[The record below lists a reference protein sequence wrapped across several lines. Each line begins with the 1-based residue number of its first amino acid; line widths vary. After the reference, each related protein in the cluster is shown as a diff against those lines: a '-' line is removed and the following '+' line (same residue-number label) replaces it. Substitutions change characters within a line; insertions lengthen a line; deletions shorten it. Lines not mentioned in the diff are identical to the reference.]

1 MEGHGREE
9 IADGIDLGRTVG
21 WFTAT
26 YPLRVDLGAPDWAE
40 VWAGGPSAGRVLKQV
55 KEQLRAVPDHGV
67 GFGVLRRIAAL
78 PGLERTPQLG
88 FNYLGRLPAPR
99 DADWATTEESPLIAA
114 GADPGLPL
122 PHALG
127 LNALTEDGPDG
138 PRLTA
143 VWSWAGRTA
152 RRGGRRRCRRG
163 LVPGAARARRPRP
176 EPRRGRPHAQRRGP
190 DRPEPGR
197 TGRIRDRDGRLGGLP
212 VTRGRSNLS
221 DVLPLTPLQ
230 EGLLFHAVS
239 GRRELDVYTVQ
250 LVLDLS
256 GPLDGARLKAAAER
270 FLDRH
275 PHLKA
280 GFRYRDNGDPVQ
292 LVPRTIAL
300 PWRED
305 HVTDEERIGELTEED
320 RLRPF
325 DMARPP
331 LLRFRLIRTG
341 ETSYRLVLTAHQ
353 ILFDGWSMPVII
365 KELFTLYGDPAAPL
379 PPVTPYKTYLAHLAR
394 QDDAGAETAW
404 REALDGLTEA
414 TLVAPGGTD
423 GSRLPDHHVL
433 DLPAGFT
440 TDLTAWAKERGLTLN
455 TVVQGAWAT
464 VLGTLTGRSDVVF
477 GSTVSGRPPELPGV
491 ESMVGLFINTVPV
504 RVTLDPYA
512 TFPEILGR
520 LQERQAALLP
530 HQHLGAARIQRTVG
544 LGELYDT
551 VLVFENYPLDPAAL
565 RDPVPGPSPA
575 GALAVTGLEAKD
587 ATHYPLSLMAV
598 PGERLK
604 LTVSYDPGSYA
615 PADAA
620 DVVARLERVL
630 RSAVAEPETPS
641 GRIGTLL
648 PGEDVL
654 DLPLPSGGDAFT
666 DVVARVRALSAARPD
681 AEAVADD
688 HGSLTYA
695 GLAGRAGGIAAHLT
709 GAGVGPGSLVGVL
722 AAPGRD
728 FVAAVLGTLA
738 AGAAWVPLDV
748 HAPTARSASLVRD
761 AGVRHLL
768 ADGEHR
774 EAAREVLAAAG
785 ADLPVTPVT
794 ALPSAPLPQ
803 APGGPLDLAYVIFTS
818 GSTGRPKGAM
828 VHRDGMVNH
837 LLAKAAD
844 LGLDED
850 TVLVHNAPV
859 TFDISVWQMLAAL
872 VSGGRLRVVGR
883 STAADPQALFGLAD
897 TDAVTVLE
905 VVPSLLRAALD
916 AWDAGARPPAL
927 AALRQLVVTGEAL
940 PADLC
945 RRWLARF
952 PGIPLVNAYGPTECS
967 DDVTHAVIVDAT
979 GLGDVRAPIGR
990 AVRETGLYVLDDA
1003 LRPVPAGVPGELYVG
1018 GRGVGRGYLDDAR
1031 RTGAVFV
1038 ADPFAGTPGAR
1049 MYRTGDWVVRT
1060 VSPEG
1065 DGRLEFLERR
1075 DHQVKVRG
1083 HRVEPGEIE
1092 AVLRTLPGV
1101 ADAVVTVFG
1110 EAGTARLAAHL
1121 AGTADAARVKRELA
1135 ALLPEYMVPAA
1146 FVVLPALPLTPN
1158 GKVDRK
1164 ALPAPDLT
1172 GVTTRESRTPQEAAL
1187 CQAFADVLG
1196 VERVGADD
1204 DFFDLGGHSLLA
1216 TRLIS
1221 RVRALLGTELP
1232 MALVFEEPTPARLAA
1247 GLRTAGAARPALAA
1261 AERPARPPLS
1271 YAQRRMW
1278 VLNRLEGTAG
1288 AYHLPWTLRLTGPLD
1303 REALQA
1309 ALNDVVARHEALR
1322 TVFPE
1327 ADGEPYQR
1335 VLETAE
1341 VPLAAVQDRPAF
1353 VARGFDLATGLPLRA
1368 GLSAVGEEEHLLTVV
1383 IHHIA
1388 ADGWSNAVLARDL
1401 GTAYRARLDGTAPR
1415 FAPLPVQYPDYALW
1429 QRDLLGDEDDPGSL
1443 AHEQLGFWRKAL
1455 DGLPDELQLPA
1466 DRPRPAVASYRGA
1479 TVGFT
1484 VPAATHRRA
1493 AALAARSGASLFM
1506 VLQAA
1511 LAALYAKLGAGPD
1524 VPLGT
1529 PVAGRTD
1536 EALDDL
1542 VGFFVNTLVLRTDV
1556 SGDPTFTDLVD
1567 RVRTADLAAYAHQD
1581 VPFEKLVEAL
1591 APTRSLAR
1599 HPLFQTL
1606 LALHNN
1612 TRPEL
1617 ELPRLKVEFGV
1628 ADTGGARFD
1637 LAFDLAEEQDTAG
1650 APAGLAGRLE
1660 YSTDLFTEDTA
1671 RRLADRFA
1679 HLLDA
1684 LTGDPGRPLSTVPAL
1699 LPGERETLLEEWNQT
1714 PAHPYDGPPH
1724 RWFEQRAAA
1733 HPDRTALVSGE
1744 RALTYRELDEEAGRL
1759 ARALRA
1765 RGAGPG
1771 SLVAVALRRSAE
1783 LAVAVLAVHKA
1794 GAAYLPIDPA
1804 YPAERIGYVVEDA
1817 GPVLALTTTDVAGGL
1832 SALDAVPRLLLD
1844 EPVPDAPGFTGEPA
1858 PADAAYTIYT
1868 SGSTGRPK
1876 GVVISFAAF
1885 ANFLADLRG
1894 RLDLGEEDRFVAV
1907 TTFGF
1912 DIANLELFGPL
1923 VSGARLV
1930 LAGHDTVRDPDALAA
1945 LLADS
1950 GATVMQATPT
1960 LWQAL
1965 VTEHPHALSGLH
1977 ALTGGEAISP
1987 ALAGR
1992 LAAATGKLTNLY
2004 GPTETTIWSTA
2015 TELDGTGT
2023 PPIGRPLGGNRTY
2036 VLGPDLHPVPT
2047 GATGELYI
2055 GGVGLA
2061 RGYHGRPGLTA
2072 ERFVA
2077 DPFASHSGA
2086 RMYRTG
2092 DLVRQ
2097 RPDGTIDYLGRVDH
2111 QVKVRGFRIELGEIE
2126 AALSGHPDVEQS
2138 AVVVRED
2145 RLTAYVVTAG
2155 GTEPADLRAHVAR
2168 RLPDYMVPA
2177 GLVVLDALP
2186 LTPNGKVDRGRL
2198 PAPAAPDPTGGR
2210 PPAGPREELLCR
2222 LFAETLGTGAGQ
2234 VGADDDFF
2242 ALGGDSIRSIRLVGR
2257 AKAAGVR
2264 ITPADVFVHRTAAAL
2279 AALDAVTAVTADAGA
2294 ADQDTPGDAAF
2305 APVLPIRPHGSRP
2318 PLFCVHGG
2326 VGLGWPFM
2334 SLAAHLPDTPVHAFQ
2349 AGGIQDD
2356 AAQPESVSE
2365 MAAQYVE
2372 RMVEIQ
2378 PDGPYHILGWSF
2390 GGLVAHEMACQLVES
2405 GKKVALL
2412 ANLDGFPAQAGETPE
2427 AAPGDT
2433 PGAAPDEVS
2442 DDALLSGELRARL
2455 GAAGD
2460 ALAELTDDQY
2470 TRLLRVI
2477 RALDTLAVT
2486 HRPRLHQGDLH
2497 FFAATRGDTHATGE
2511 SVWALHTAGRIVRH
2525 EVDADHD
2532 GMLDAAPAAAVAR
2545 VLTDLMERHRRNDI
2559 RISTM

>member
-1 MEGHGREE
+1 M
-9 IADGIDLGRTVG
+9 
-21 WFTAT
+21 
-26 YPLRVDLGAPDWAE
+26 
-40 VWAGGPSAGRVLKQV
+40 
-55 KEQLRAVPDHGV
+55 
-67 GFGVLRRIAAL
+67 
-78 PGLERTPQLG
+78 
-88 FNYLGRLPAPR
+88 
-99 DADWATTEESPLIAA
+99 
-114 GADPGLPL
+114 
-122 PHALG
+122 
-127 LNALTEDGPDG
+127 
-138 PRLTA
+138 
-143 VWSWAGRTA
+143 
-152 RRGGRRRCRRG
+152 
-163 LVPGAARARRPRP
+163 
-176 EPRRGRPHAQRRGP
+176 
-190 DRPEPGR
+190 
-197 TGRIRDRDGRLGGLP
+197 
-212 VTRGRSNLS
+212 TRGRSNLS

-239 GRRELDVYTVQ
+239 GRRERDVYTVQ

-300 PWRED
+300 PWQED
-305 HVTDEERIGELTEED
+305 HADDADRIGKLTEED

-341 ETSYRLVLTAHQ
+341 ETSYRFVLTAHQ

-365 KELFTLYGDPAAPL
+365 SELFTLYGDPAAPL

-394 QDDAGAETAW
+394 QDDAGAEAAW

-440 TDLTAWAKERGLTLN
+440 AGLTAWAKERGLTLN

-464 VLGTLTGRSDVVF
+464 VLGTLTGRADIVF

-530 HQHLGAARIQRTVG
+530 HQHLGAARIQRAVG

-565 RDPVPGPSPA
+565 RDPVPG
-575 GALAVTGLEAKD
+575 LAVTGLEAKD
-587 ATHYPLSLMAV
+587 ATHYPLSLMAI
-598 PGERLK
+598 PGDRLK
-604 LTVSYDPGSYA
+604 LTVSYDPGRYTA
-615 PADAA
+615 ADAA
-620 DVVARLERVL
+620 DVVARLEKVL
-630 RSAVAEPETPS
+630 RSALTEPETPS

-654 DLPLPSGGDAFT
+654 DLPVPSGGDTFT
-666 DVVARVRALSAARPD
+666 DVVARLRELSAARPD
-681 AEAVADD
+681 AEAVTDD
-688 HGSLTYA
+688 HGRLTYA
-695 GLAGRAGGIAAHLT
+695 GLAGRAGGISAHLT

-748 HAPTARSASLVRD
+748 HAPTARSASLVED

-768 ADGEHR
+768 VDAAHEG
-774 EAAREVLAAAG
+774 AAREVLAATG
-785 ADLPVTPVT
+785 TDLPVTPVA
-794 ALPSAPLPQ
+794 ALPSAPLPE

-837 LLAKAAD
+837 LLAKAED

-897 TDAVTVLE
+897 TEAVTVLE

-916 AWDAGARPPAL
+916 AWDAGARPPVL
-927 AALRQLVVTGEAL
+927 TALRQLVVTGEAL

-952 PGIPLVNAYGPTECS
+952 PAIPLVNAYGPTECS
-967 DDVTHAVIVDAT
+967 DDVTHALITDAT

-1018 GRGVGRGYLDDAR
+1018 GRGVGRGYLDDAG

-1049 MYRTGDWVVRT
+1049 MYRTGDWVIRHA
-1060 VSPEG
+1060 

-1083 HRVEPGEIE
+1083 HRVELGEIE
-1092 AVLRTLPGV
+1092 AVLRTLAGV

-1110 EAGTARLAAHL
+1110 ETGTARLAAHL
-1121 AGTADAARVKRELA
+1121 AGTADPARVKRELA

-1146 FVVLPALPLTPN
+1146 FVVLPALPLTSN

-1164 ALPAPDLT
+1164 ALPAPDLA
-1172 GVTTRESRTPQEAAL
+1172 GVAGREPRTPQEAAL

-1221 RVRALLGTELP
+1221 RVRALLGAELP

-1247 GLRTAGAARPALAA
+1247 SLRTAGAARPALAPA
-1261 AERPARPPLS
+1261 VRPTRPPLS

-1303 REALQA
+1303 RKVLQA

-1341 VPLAAVQDRPAF
+1341 APLAAVGDLGEF
-1353 VARGFDLATGLPLRA
+1353 VARGFDLATELPLRA
-1368 GLSAVGEEEHLLTVV
+1368 GLSTVGDEEHLLAVV

-1415 FAPLPVQYPDYALW
+1415 FTPLPVQYPDYALW

-1443 AHEQLGFWRKAL
+1443 AAEQLGFWRKAL

-1466 DRPRPAVASYRGA
+1466 DQPRPAVASYRGA

-1511 LAALYAKLGAGPD
+1511 LAALYAKLGAGQD

-1567 RVRTADLAAYAHQD
+1567 RVRTTDLAAYAHQD

-1612 TRPEL
+1612 TRPDL
-1617 ELPRLKVEFGV
+1617 ELPGLHVEFG
-1628 ADTGGARFD
+1628 AAATGGARFD

-1660 YSTDLFTEDTA
+1660 FSADLFTEDTA

-1684 LTGDPGRPLSTVPAL
+1684 LTTDPGRPLSTVPAL
-1699 LPGERETLLEEWNQT
+1699 LPGERETLLTEWNRT
-1714 PAHPYDGPPH
+1714 PAHAYDGPPH
-1724 RWFEQRAAA
+1724 RWFAQRAAA
-1733 HPDRTALVSGE
+1733 HPDRTALVTDD
-1744 RALTYRELDEEAGRL
+1744 RTLTYRELDEEAEHL

-1783 LAVAVLAVHKA
+1783 LAVAVLAVHKS

-1832 SALDAVPRLLLD
+1832 PALDAVPRLLLD
-1844 EPVPDAPGFTGEPA
+1844 EPVPDAPAFTGDPA

-1885 ANFLADLRG
+1885 ANFLADLRA
-1894 RLDLGEEDRFVAV
+1894 RLELGEEDRFVAV

-1923 VSGARLV
+1923 ISGARLV
-1930 LAGHDTVRDPDALAA
+1930 LAAHDTVRDPDALAA
-1945 LLADS
+1945 LLTGS

-1960 LWQAL
+1960 LWHAL
-1965 VTEHPHALSGLH
+1965 VTEHPRALAGLH

-1987 ALAGR
+1987 ALAAR
-1992 LAAATGKLTNLY
+1992 LAAATRKLTNLY

-2023 PPIGRPLGGNRTY
+2023 PSIGRPLGGNRTY

-2061 RGYHGRPGLTA
+2061 RGYHARPGLTA

-2077 DPFASHSGA
+2077 DPYGASGA

-2111 QVKVRGFRIELGEIE
+2111 QVKIRGFRIELGEIE
-2126 AALSGHPDVEQS
+2126 AALADHPDVEQS
-2138 AVVVRED
+2138 AVVVHED
-2145 RLTAYVVTAG
+2145 RLTGYVVTAS
-2155 GTEPADLRAHVAR
+2155 GTEPADLRSQVAR
-2168 RLPDYMVPA
+2168 RLPDYMIPA
-2177 GLVVLDALP
+2177 ALVVLDTLP
-2186 LTPNGKVDRGRL
+2186 LTPNGKVDRARL
-2198 PAPAAPDPTGGR
+2198 PAPAAPAPAGGR

-2222 LFAETLGTGAGQ
+2222 LFAETLGTGVEQ

-2257 AKAAGVR
+2257 AKRAGVR
-2264 ITPADVFVHRTAAAL
+2264 FTPADVFVHRTAAAL
-2279 AALDAVTAVTADAGA
+2279 AALDAPEVPDGPDAPDSVALGGAVA
-2294 ADQDTPGDAAF
+2294 ASETSGDAAF
-2305 APVLPIRPHGSRP
+2305 APVLAIRPHGSRP

-2326 VGLGWPFM
+2326 VGLGWPFLA
-2334 SLAAHLPDTPVHAFQ
+2334 LAAHLPDTPVHAFQ

-2356 AAQPESVSE
+2356 TPQPESVSE

-2378 PDGPYHILGWSF
+2378 PDGPYYILGWSF

-2405 GKKVALL
+2405 GEEVALL
-2412 ANLDGFPAQAGETPE
+2412 ANLDGFPADVGE
-2427 AAPGDT
+2427 AS
-2433 PGAAPDEVS
+2433 GASPDEVP
-2442 DDALLSGELRARL
+2442 DDALLSGELLARL

-2470 TRLLRVI
+2470 ARLLRVI
-2477 RALDTLAVT
+2477 RALDTLADT

-2511 SVWALHTAGRIVRH
+2511 SVWAPHTAGRIVRH

-2545 VLTDLMERHRRNDI
+2545 VLTDLME
-2559 RISTM
+2559 

>member
-1 MEGHGREE
+1 M
-9 IADGIDLGRTVG
+9 
-21 WFTAT
+21 
-26 YPLRVDLGAPDWAE
+26 
-40 VWAGGPSAGRVLKQV
+40 
-55 KEQLRAVPDHGV
+55 
-67 GFGVLRRIAAL
+67 
-78 PGLERTPQLG
+78 
-88 FNYLGRLPAPR
+88 
-99 DADWATTEESPLIAA
+99 
-114 GADPGLPL
+114 
-122 PHALG
+122 
-127 LNALTEDGPDG
+127 
-138 PRLTA
+138 
-143 VWSWAGRTA
+143 
-152 RRGGRRRCRRG
+152 
-163 LVPGAARARRPRP
+163 
-176 EPRRGRPHAQRRGP
+176 
-190 DRPEPGR
+190 
-197 TGRIRDRDGRLGGLP
+197 
-212 VTRGRSNLS
+212 TRGRSNLS

-256 GPLDGARLKAAAER
+256 GPLDAARLRTAAER

-275 PHLKA
+275 PHLRA
-280 GFRYRDNGDPVQ
+280 GFRYRDNGEPVQ
-292 LVPRTIAL
+292 LVPRTAVL

-305 HVTDEERIGELTEED
+305 DVRGRTPAAVEELTEED

-325 DMARPP
+325 EMARPP
-331 LLRFRLIRTG
+331 LLRFRLLRTG
-341 ETSYRLVLTAHQ
+341 EQAHRFVLTAHQ
-353 ILFDGWSMPVII
+353 ILFDGWSMPLII
-365 KELFTLYGDPAAPL
+365 GELFTLYGDPAAAL
-379 PPVTPYKTYLAHLAR
+379 PPVTPYKAYLAHLAR
-394 QDDAGAETAW
+394 QDDAGAEAAW
-404 REALDGLTEA
+404 RRALDGLTEA
-414 TLVAPGGTD
+414 TLVAPGGTA
-423 GSRLPDHHVL
+423 GSRLPEHHVL

-440 TDLTAWAKERGLTLN
+440 AELTAWAKERGLTLN
-455 TVVQGAWAT
+455 TVVQGAWAA

-477 GSTVSGRPPELPGV
+477 GGTVSGRPPELPGV

-504 RVTLDPYA
+504 RVPLDPSL
-512 TFPEILGR
+512 TFPEILTR
-520 LQERQAALLP
+520 LQDRQAALLP

-551 VLVFENYPLDPAAL
+551 VLVFENYPLDADAL
-565 RDPVPGPSPA
+565 RDPVPG
-575 GALAVTGLEAKD
+575 LAVTGLAAKD
-587 ATHYPLSLMAV
+587 ATHYPLSLMAI
-598 PGERLK
+598 PGDHLR
-604 LTVSYDPGSYA
+604 LTVSYNPGTYA
-615 PADAA
+615 PEEAA
-620 DVVARLERVL
+620 RVAARLERVL
-630 RSAVAEPETPS
+630 RTAVAEPETPF

-648 PGEDVL
+648 PGEEVL
-654 DLPLPSGGDAFT
+654 DLPAGARPDAFT
-666 DVVARVRALSAARPD
+666 DVVARVRELAAARPG
-681 AEAVADD
+681 AEAVADED
-688 HGSLTYA
+688 ERLTY
-695 GLAGRAGGIAAHLT
+695 GELAERAGGIAAHLS
-709 GAGVGPGSLVGVL
+709 GAGLGPGSLVGVL
-722 AAPGRD
+722 AAPGCD
-728 FVAAVLGTLA
+728 FVAGVLGTLA

-748 HAPTARSASLVRD
+748 HAPTARSAALVRD

-768 ADGEHR
+768 VDEEH
-774 EAAREVLAAAG
+774 EDAAREVLAAAATPTAPDAPTPG
-785 ADLPVTPVT
+785 VPVTRVS
-794 ALPSAPLPQ
+794 ALPPAALPP

-837 LLAKAAD
+837 LLAKVED

-859 TFDISVWQMLAAL
+859 TFDISVWQMLAGLAG
-872 VSGGRLRVVGR
+872 GGRVRVVPR
-883 STAADPQALFGLAD
+883 STAADPQALFALAD
-897 TDAVTVLE
+897 AEAVTVLE

-927 AALRQLVVTGEAL
+927 APLRHLVVTGEAL

-945 RRWLARF
+945 HRWLARF

-967 DDVTHAVIVDAT
+967 DDVTHALIADTA

-990 AVRETGLYVLDDA
+990 AVRATGLYVLDDA

-1018 GRGVGRGYLDDAR
+1018 GRGVGRGYLGDAR

-1038 ADPFAGTPGAR
+1038 ADPFAGVPGAR
-1049 MYRTGDWVVRT
+1049 MYRTGDWVVRHA
-1060 VSPEG
+1060 

-1083 HRVEPGEIE
+1083 HRIELGEVE

-1101 ADAVVTVFG
+1101 TDAVVTVFG
-1110 EAGTARLAAHL
+1110 ETGTARLAAHV
-1121 AGTADAARVKRELA
+1121 AGDTEPARVKQELA
-1135 ALLPEYMVPAA
+1135 RLLPEYMVPSAV
-1146 FVVLPALPLTPN
+1146 VVLDALPLTPN

-1164 ALPAPDLT
+1164 ALPAPHLA
-1172 GVTTRESRTPQEAAL
+1172 GVAGREPRTPQEAAL
-1187 CQAFADVLG
+1187 CRAFADVLG

-1221 RVRALLGTELP
+1221 RVRALLGAEIP
-1232 MALVFEEPTPARLAA
+1232 MALLFEEPTPARLAA
-1247 GLRTAGAARPALAA
+1247 RLRTAEGPARPALAPA
-1261 AERPARPPLS
+1261 VRPERPPLS

-1278 VLNRLEGTAG
+1278 VLNRMAGTAG
-1288 AYHLPWTLRLTGPLD
+1288 AYHLPWTLRLTGTLD
-1303 REALQA
+1303 RDALRA

-1335 VLETAE
+1335 VLESAD
-1341 VPLAAVQDRPAF
+1341 VDLPLFEDGMDGADGADVAGLA
-1353 VARGFDLATGLPLRA
+1353 ARGFDLTAELPLRA
-1368 GLSAVGEEEHLLTVV
+1368 ALFRRSDEEHLLAVV

-1401 GTAYRARLDGTAPR
+1401 GTAYRARAGGTAPR
-1415 FAPLPVQYPDYALW
+1415 FAPLPVQYADYALW
-1429 QRDLLGDEDDPGSL
+1429 QRELLGDEDDPGSV
-1443 AHEQLGFWRKAL
+1443 ASEQLAFWRKAL

-1466 DRPRPAVASYRGA
+1466 DRPRPAVASHRGA
-1479 TVGFT
+1479 AVDFA
-1484 VPAATHRRA
+1484 VPAGTHRRA
-1493 AALAARSGASLFM
+1493 AALAARRGASLFM

-1511 LAALYAKLGAGPD
+1511 LAVLYAKLGAGHD

-1536 EALDDL
+1536 ESLDDL

-1556 SGDPTFTDLVD
+1556 SGDPTFAELVD

-1591 APTRSLAR
+1591 APARSLAR

-1612 TRPEL
+1612 TRPGL
-1617 ELPRLKVEFGV
+1617 ELPGLDVEFGST
-1628 ADTGGARFD
+1628 ATGGARFD
-1637 LAFDLAEEQDTAG
+1637 LAFDLAEDHDGAG

-1660 YSTDLFTEDTA
+1660 FSADLFAEDTA

-1684 LTGDPGRPLSTVPAL
+1684 LTAAPDQPIGAVSAL
-1699 LPGERETLLEEWNQT
+1699 LPGERETLLQEWNRT

-1724 RWFEQRAAA
+1724 HWFEQRAAA
-1733 HPDRTALVSGE
+1733 HPDRTALVFE
-1744 RALTYRELDEEAGRL
+1744 DRRLTYRELDERASRL

-1783 LAVAVLAVHKA
+1783 LVEAVLAVHKA

-1804 YPAERIGYVVEDA
+1804 YPSDRIGYVVEDA
-1817 GPVLALTTTDVAGGL
+1817 GPVLVLTTADVAGDL
-1832 SALDAVPRLLLD
+1832 PALDTVPRLLLD
-1844 EPVPDAPGFTGEPA
+1844 EPVPDAPGFTGSPA
-1858 PADAAYTIYT
+1858 PAEAAYTIYT

-1885 ANFLADLRG
+1885 ANFVADLRG
-1894 RLDLGEEDRFVAV
+1894 RLGLGEDDRFVAV

-1945 LLADS
+1945 LLRTS

-1960 LWQAL
+1960 LWHAL
-1965 VTEHPHALSGLH
+1965 VTEHPDALAGLH

-1987 ALAGR
+1987 ALAAR
-1992 LAAATGKLTNLY
+1992 LAAATRELTNLY

-2015 TELDGTGT
+2015 AALDGTGT

-2036 VLGPDLHPVPT
+2036 VLGPDLRPVPA

-2061 RGYHGRPGLTA
+2061 RGYHGRPALTA

-2077 DPFASHSGA
+2077 DPYTDAPGA

-2097 RPDGTIDYLGRVDH
+2097 RADGTIDYLGRVDH

-2126 AALSGHPDVEQS
+2126 AALADHPDVAQA
-2138 AVVVRED
+2138 AVTVRED
-2145 RLTAYVVTAG
+2145 RLVGYVVAADAAG
-2155 GTEPADLRAHVAR
+2155 DLTEVRAHLAR

-2177 GLVVLDALP
+2177 ALVPLDALP

-2198 PAPAAPDPTGGR
+2198 PAPAVPAPAAGR
-2210 PPAGPREELLCR
+2210 APATPLEELLCR
-2222 LFAETLGTGAGQ
+2222 LFARTLGVER

-2257 AKAAGVR
+2257 GRAAGVR
-2264 ITPADVFVHRTAAAL
+2264 FTPADVFVHRTAAAL
-2279 AALDAVTAVTADAGA
+2279 AGVAVRTAGEGAD
-2294 ADQDTPGDAAF
+2294 TSGDAAF
-2305 APVLPIRPHGSRP
+2305 APVLPIRPHGGRP

-2326 VGLGWPFM
+2326 VGLGWPFL
-2334 SLAAHLPDTPVHAFQ
+2334 SLAAHLPDTPVYAFQ
-2349 AGGIQDD
+2349 AGGIQHD
-2356 AAQPESVSE
+2356 APQPDSVPE
-2365 MAAQYVE
+2365 MAAHYVE

-2405 GKKVALL
+2405 GKEVALL
-2412 ANLDGFPAQAGETPE
+2412 ANLDGFPARTG
-2427 AAPGDT
+2427 
-2433 PGAAPDEVS
+2433 GATADEVP
-2442 DDALLSGELRARL
+2442 DDTLLSDELRARL

-2460 ALAELTDDQY
+2460 ALTELTDGQY

-2477 RALDTLAVT
+2477 RALDGLAVT
-2486 HRPRLHQGDLH
+2486 HRPRLHQGDMH
-2497 FFAATRGDTHATGE
+2497 FFAATRGGDTHAPTE
-2511 SVWALHTAGRIVRH
+2511 AVWAAHIAGRIVRH

-2545 VLTDLMERHRRNDI
+2545 VLTDVME
-2559 RISTM
+2559 

>member
-1 MEGHGREE
+1 M
-9 IADGIDLGRTVG
+9 
-21 WFTAT
+21 
-26 YPLRVDLGAPDWAE
+26 
-40 VWAGGPSAGRVLKQV
+40 
-55 KEQLRAVPDHGV
+55 
-67 GFGVLRRIAAL
+67 
-78 PGLERTPQLG
+78 
-88 FNYLGRLPAPR
+88 
-99 DADWATTEESPLIAA
+99 
-114 GADPGLPL
+114 
-122 PHALG
+122 
-127 LNALTEDGPDG
+127 
-138 PRLTA
+138 
-143 VWSWAGRTA
+143 
-152 RRGGRRRCRRG
+152 
-163 LVPGAARARRPRP
+163 
-176 EPRRGRPHAQRRGP
+176 
-190 DRPEPGR
+190 
-197 TGRIRDRDGRLGGLP
+197 
-212 VTRGRSNLS
+212 TRGRSNLS

-300 PWRED
+300 PWQED
-305 HVTDEERIGELTEED
+305 QVTDEDRIGQLTEED

-341 ETSYRLVLTAHQ
+341 ATSYRFVLTAHQ

-365 KELFTLYGDPAAPL
+365 SELFTLYGDPAAPL
-379 PPVTPYKTYLAHLAR
+379 PPVTPYKTYLAQLAR
-394 QDDAGAETAW
+394 QDDAGAEAAW
-404 REALDGLTEA
+404 REALDGFTEA

-433 DLPAGFT
+433 DLPTGFT
-440 TDLTAWAKERGLTLN
+440 AGLTAWAKERGLTLN

-464 VLGTLTGRSDVVF
+464 VLGTLTGRADIVF

-530 HQHLGAARIQRTVG
+530 HQHLGAARVQRAVG

-565 RDPVPGPSPA
+565 RTPVPG
-575 GALAVTGLEAKD
+575 LAVTGLEAKD
-587 ATHYPLSLMAV
+587 ATHYPLSLMAI
-598 PGERLK
+598 PGERLR
-604 LTVSYDPGSYA
+604 LTVSYDPGRYA
-615 PADAA
+615 AADAA
-620 DVVARLERVL
+620 DVLARLERVL

-641 GRIGTLL
+641 GRIGALL
-648 PGEDVL
+648 PGEDVP
-654 DLPLPSGGDAFT
+654 DLPVASGGDAFT
-666 DVVARVRALSAARPD
+666 DVVDRVRELCAARPD
-681 AEAVADD
+681 AEAVTDD

-709 GAGVGPGSLVGVL
+709 GAGVGPGCLVGVL

-748 HAPTARSASLVRD
+748 HAPTARSASLVQD

-768 ADGEHR
+768 VDGEH
-774 EAAREVLAAAG
+774 EGAARDVLAAAG
-785 ADLPVTPVT
+785 AELPVTPVT
-794 ALPSAPLPQ
+794 GLPSAPLAE

-837 LLAKAAD
+837 LLAKAED

-897 TDAVTVLE
+897 TDAVTALE

-916 AWDAGARPPAL
+916 AWDAGARPPIL

-945 RRWLARF
+945 RRWLTRF

-967 DDVTHAVIVDAT
+967 DDVTHALITDAT

-1018 GRGVGRGYLDDAR
+1018 GRGVGRGYLDDAA
-1031 RTGAVFV
+1031 RTGAAFV
-1038 ADPFAGTPGAR
+1038 ADPFAGRPGAR
-1049 MYRTGDWVVRT
+1049 MYRTGDRVVRT

-1065 DGRLEFLERR
+1065 EGRLEFLERR

-1110 EAGTARLAAHL
+1110 ETGTARLAAHL
-1121 AGTADAARVKRELA
+1121 AGTADPARVRRELA

-1146 FVVLPALPLTPN
+1146 FVVLPALPLTSN

-1164 ALPAPDLT
+1164 ALPAPDLA
-1172 GVTTRESRTPQEAAL
+1172 GVSTRGPRTPQEAAL

-1221 RVRALLGTELP
+1221 RVRALLGAELP

-1247 GLRTAGAARPALAA
+1247 RLRTAGAARPALAA
-1261 AERPARPPLS
+1261 AVRPARPPLS

-1303 REALQA
+1303 RDVLQV

-1335 VLETAE
+1335 VLERAE
-1341 VPLAAVQDRPAF
+1341 VPLAAVEDLPAF
-1353 VARGFDLATGLPLRA
+1353 VTRGFDLAVEPPLRA
-1368 GLSAVGEEEHLLTVV
+1368 GLSAVGEEEHLLAVV

-1429 QRDLLGDEDDPGSL
+1429 QRDLLGDDDDPGSL
-1443 AHEQLGFWRKAL
+1443 ANEQLGFWRKAL

-1511 LAALYAKLGAGPD
+1511 LAALYAKLGAGQD

-1612 TRPEL
+1612 TQPEL
-1617 ELPRLKVEFGV
+1617 DLPGLDVEFG
-1628 ADTGGARFD
+1628 AAGTGGARFD
-1637 LAFDLAEEQDTAG
+1637 LAFDLAEEQDTTG

-1660 YSTDLFTEDTA
+1660 FSADLFTEDTA

-1684 LTGDPGRPLSTVPAL
+1684 LTSNPGEPLSTVSAL

-1733 HPDRTALVSGE
+1733 HPDRTALVCE
-1744 RALTYRELDEEAGRL
+1744 DRALTYRELDEQADRL

-1817 GPVLALTTTDVAGGL
+1817 GPVLALTTTDVADGL
-1832 SALDAVPRLLLD
+1832 PALHAVPRLLLD
-1844 EPVPDAPGFTGEPA
+1844 EPVPDAPGLTGDPA

-1885 ANFLADLRG
+1885 ANFLADQRA
-1894 RLDLGEEDRFVAV
+1894 RLELGEEDGFVAV

-1912 DIANLELFGPL
+1912 DIANLELFAPL
-1923 VSGARLV
+1923 ISGARLV

-1945 LLADS
+1945 LLTDS
-1950 GATVMQATPT
+1950 DATVMQATPT
-1960 LWQAL
+1960 LWHAL
-1965 VTEHPHALSGLH
+1965 VTEHPHALAGLH

-1987 ALAGR
+1987 ALAAR
-1992 LAAATGKLTNLY
+1992 LAATTRKLTNLY

-2036 VLGPDLHPVPT
+2036 VLGPDLNPVPT

-2077 DPFASHSGA
+2077 DPFASRPGA

-2097 RPDGTIDYLGRVDH
+2097 RPDGTIDYLGRLDH

-2126 AALSGHPDVEQS
+2126 AALTDHPDVEQS

-2145 RLTAYVVTAG
+2145 RLTGYVVTVS
-2155 GTEPADLRAHVAR
+2155 GTEPADLRSRAAR
-2168 RLPDYMVPA
+2168 RLPDYMVPT

-2186 LTPNGKVDRGRL
+2186 LTPNGKVDRDRL
-2198 PAPAAPDPTGGR
+2198 PAPAAAAPTGGR

-2222 LFAETLGTGAGQ
+2222 LFAETLGTGAQ
-2234 VGADDDFF
+2234 PVGADDDFF

-2264 ITPADVFVHRTAAAL
+2264 FTPADVFVHRTVAAL
-2279 AALDAVTAVTADAGA
+2279 AALDEPDVPDSVASGAGVGGA
-2294 ADQDTPGDAAF
+2294 ETSGDAAF

-2326 VGLGWPFM
+2326 VGLGWPFL

-2356 AAQPESVSE
+2356 APQPESVSE

-2405 GKKVALL
+2405 GKEVALL
-2412 ANLDGFPAQAGETPE
+2412 ANLDGFPAEPAEPAEG
-2427 AAPGDT
+2427 
-2433 PGAAPDEVS
+2433 VL
-2442 DDALLSGELRARL
+2442 DDALLTGELRARL
-2455 GAAGD
+2455 GAAGE

-2470 TRLLRVI
+2470 GRLLRVI

-2497 FFAATRGDTHATGE
+2497 FFAATRGDTHATGA
-2511 SVWALHTAGRIVRH
+2511 SVWAPHTAGRIVRH

-2545 VLTDLMERHRRNDI
+2545 VLTDLME
-2559 RISTM
+2559 

>member
-1 MEGHGREE
+1 M
-9 IADGIDLGRTVG
+9 
-21 WFTAT
+21 
-26 YPLRVDLGAPDWAE
+26 
-40 VWAGGPSAGRVLKQV
+40 
-55 KEQLRAVPDHGV
+55 
-67 GFGVLRRIAAL
+67 
-78 PGLERTPQLG
+78 
-88 FNYLGRLPAPR
+88 
-99 DADWATTEESPLIAA
+99 
-114 GADPGLPL
+114 
-122 PHALG
+122 
-127 LNALTEDGPDG
+127 
-138 PRLTA
+138 
-143 VWSWAGRTA
+143 
-152 RRGGRRRCRRG
+152 
-163 LVPGAARARRPRP
+163 
-176 EPRRGRPHAQRRGP
+176 
-190 DRPEPGR
+190 
-197 TGRIRDRDGRLGGLP
+197 
-212 VTRGRSNLS
+212 TRGRSNLS

-256 GPLDGARLKAAAER
+256 GPLDGARLRAAAER

-275 PHLKA
+275 PHLRA

-292 LVPRTIAL
+292 LVPRTAAL

-305 HVTDEERIGELTEED
+305 HATDADRIAELTEED

-341 ETSYRLVLTAHQ
+341 GTTHRFVLTAHQ

-365 KELFTLYGDPAAPL
+365 GELFTLYGDPSAPL

-394 QDDAGAETAW
+394 QDAAGAEAAW

-440 TDLTAWAKERGLTLN
+440 AGLTAWAKERGLTLN
-455 TVVQGAWAT
+455 TVVQGAWAA
-464 VLGTLTGRSDVVF
+464 VLGALTGRSDVVF

-512 TFPEILGR
+512 TLPEILGR

-530 HQHLGAARIQRTVG
+530 HQHLGAARIQRAVG

-565 RDPVPGPSPA
+565 RDPVPG
-575 GALAVTGLEAKD
+575 LAVTGLEAKD

-598 PGERLK
+598 PGERLR
-604 LTVSYDPGSYA
+604 LTVSYDPGRYT

-620 DVVARLERVL
+620 RVAARLERVL
-630 RSAVAEPETPS
+630 RSAVAEPATPFGRTGAPLPDEDVPDLPVPS
-641 GRIGTLL
+641 GR
-648 PGEDVL
+648 
-654 DLPLPSGGDAFT
+654 DAFA
-666 DVVARVRALSAARPD
+666 DVVARVRELSAARPD

-688 HGSLTYA
+688 HGGLTYA
-695 GLAGRAGGIAAHLT
+695 GLAGRAGGVAARLG

-722 AAPGRD
+722 AGPGRD
-728 FVAAVLGTLA
+728 FVASVLGTLA

-748 HAPTARSASLVRD
+748 HAPTARSAALVRD

-768 ADGEHR
+768 VDGEH
-774 EAAREVLAAAG
+774 EAAAREVLAAAG
-785 ADLPVTPVT
+785 ADLPVTSV
-794 ALPSAPLPQ
+794 AGLPAAPLPE

-837 LLAKAAD
+837 LLAKVAD

-872 VSGGRLRVVGR
+872 VAGGRLRVVAR

-897 TDAVTVLE
+897 AEAVTTLE

-927 AALRQLVVTGEAL
+927 TALHHLVVTGEAL

-967 DDVTHAVIVDAT
+967 DDVTHATITDPAA
-979 GLGDVRAPIGR
+979 LGDVRAPIGR

-1018 GRGVGRGYLDDAR
+1018 GRGVGRGYLDDAG

-1049 MYRTGDWVVRT
+1049 MYRTGDRVVRRA
-1060 VSPEG
+1060 
-1065 DGRLEFLERR
+1065 DGQLEFLERR

-1110 EAGTARLAAHL
+1110 GTGTARLAAHL
-1121 AGTADAARVKRELA
+1121 AGTADPARVKRELA
-1135 ALLPEYMVPAA
+1135 ALLPEYMVPSA
-1146 FVVLPALPLTPN
+1146 FVVLSALPLTPN

-1164 ALPAPDLT
+1164 ALPAPDLA
-1172 GVTTRESRTPQEAAL
+1172 GPGTREPRTPQETAL

-1196 VERVGADD
+1196 VGRVGADD

-1221 RVRALLGTELP
+1221 RVRALLGAELP

-1247 GLRTAGAARPALAA
+1247 GLLRTAGPARPALAPA
-1261 AERPARPPLS
+1261 ARPARPPLS

-1278 VLNRLEGTAG
+1278 VLDRMEGTAG

-1303 REALQA
+1303 REALRA

-1327 ADGEPYQR
+1327 ADGEPWQR
-1335 VLETAE
+1335 VLETAD
-1341 VPLAAVQDRPAF
+1341 VPLEAVGDLAEF
-1353 VARGFDLATGLPLRA
+1353 VARGFDLARGLPLRA
-1368 GLSAVGEEEHLLTVV
+1368 GLSTVRDEEHLLTVV

-1401 GTAYRARLDGTAPR
+1401 GTAYRARLGGAAPR
-1415 FAPLPVQYPDYALW
+1415 FAPLPAQYPDYALW
-1429 QRDLLGDEDDPGSL
+1429 QRELLGADDDPGSL
-1443 AHEQLGFWRKAL
+1443 AHEQLAYWRKAL

-1479 TVGFT
+1479 TVDFT

-1511 LAALYAKLGAGPD
+1511 LAALHTKLGAGADIPI
-1524 VPLGT
+1524 GT

-1567 RVRTADLAAYAHQD
+1567 RVRTTDLAAYAHQD

-1612 TRPEL
+1612 TRPGL
-1617 ELPRLKVEFGV
+1617 ELPGLEVEFG
-1628 ADTGGARFD
+1628 AAATGGARFD
-1637 LAFDLAEEQDTAG
+1637 LAFDLAEEQDAAG

-1660 YSTDLFTEDTA
+1660 FSADLFTEDTA
-1671 RRLADRFA
+1671 RRLADRFV
-1679 HLLDA
+1679 HLLDT
-1684 LTGDPGRPLSTVPAL
+1684 LTDAPGRPLSEVSAL
-1699 LPGERETLLEEWNQT
+1699 LPGERESLLRHGSAA
-1714 PAHPYDGPPH
+1714 PAHPWDGPPH
-1724 RWFEQRAAA
+1724 QWFARRAAA
-1733 HPDRTALVSGE
+1733 HPDRTALVFEGS
-1744 RALTYRELDEEAGRL
+1744 ALTYRELDERAGHL

-1771 SLVAVALRRSAE
+1771 TLVAVALRRSAD
-1783 LAVAVLAVHKA
+1783 LVVAVLAVHRA
-1794 GAAYLPIDPA
+1794 GAAYLPIDPS

-1817 GPVLALTTTDVAGGL
+1817 APVLALTTGDVAGAL
-1832 SALDAVPRLLLD
+1832 PALDAVPRLLLD
-1844 EPVPDAPGFTGEPA
+1844 EPVPAAPEFTGGPA

-1876 GVVISFAAF
+1876 GVVISFASF
-1885 ANFLADLRG
+1885 ANFLADLRA
-1894 RLDLGEEDRFVAV
+1894 RLELGEADRFVAV

-1945 LLADS
+1945 LVTGS

-1960 LWQAL
+1960 LWHAL
-1965 VTEHPHALSGLH
+1965 VAEHPHALAGLH
-1977 ALTGGEAISP
+1977 ALTGGEAIGP
-1987 ALAGR
+1987 DLAAR
-1992 LAAATGKLTNLY
+1992 LAAATRKLTNLY

-2023 PPIGRPLGGNRTY
+2023 PSIGRPLGGNRTY
-2036 VLGPDLHPVPT
+2036 VLGPDLRPVPT
-2047 GATGELYI
+2047 GSTGELYI

-2077 DPFASHSGA
+2077 DPHASGPGA

-2097 RPDGTIDYLGRVDH
+2097 RSDGTIDYLGRIDH

-2126 AALSGHPDVEQS
+2126 AALTDHPDVTQA

-2145 RLTAYVVTAG
+2145 RLTGYVVTAD
-2155 GTEPADLRAHVAR
+2155 GTEPAGLRAHVAR
-2168 RLPDYMVPA
+2168 RLPDHMVPA
-2177 GLVVLDALP
+2177 GLVVLGELP
-2186 LTPNGKVDRGRL
+2186 LTPNGKVDRARL
-2198 PAPAAPDPTGGR
+2198 PAPEASAPTAGR
-2210 PPAGPREELLCR
+2210 APAGPREELLCR
-2222 LFAETLGTGAGQ
+2222 LFAETLGTGAER

-2242 ALGGDSIRSIRLVGR
+2242 ALGGDSVRSIRLVGR

-2279 AALDAVTAVTADAGA
+2279 AALDAGA
-2294 ADQDTPGDAAF
+2294 AGGPGAPGAPGASVAEPESQEDAAF

-2326 VGLGWPFM
+2326 VGLGWPFL

-2356 AAQPESVSE
+2356 APQPESVTE
-2365 MAAQYVE
+2365 MAAQYVG

-2412 ANLDGFPAQAGETPE
+2412 ANLDGFPA
-2427 AAPGDT
+2427 
-2433 PGAAPDEVS
+2433 GAADAAGTPADGVPGGAPQSDE
-2442 DDALLSGELRARL
+2442 LLSDELLSDELRARL

-2460 ALAELTDDQY
+2460 ALAELTDGQY

-2477 RALDTLAVT
+2477 RALDALAVA

-2511 SVWALHTAGRIVRH
+2511 SVWAPHTAGRIVRH

-2545 VLTDLMERHRRNDI
+2545 VLTDLME
-2559 RISTM
+2559 